1 MAWRF
6 RGREVLG
13 ARAHARTSLKALM
26 TERKFF
32 FLHGEALLLASLPF
46 LSRESKFLLRRFL
59 SIRQTPVMS
68 RGLYLLHAPVGHGL
82 VVLICC
88 FSSDASYGPMV

>member
-1 MAWRF
+1 MCALVLINLSLYYGQVRKGDYLVTCGVEI

-32 FLHGEALLLASLPF
+32 FSARGGVAFGVVALS
-46 LSRESKFLLRRFL
+46 LSRVEIF
-59 SIRQTPVMS
+59 V
-68 RGLYLLHAPVGHGL
+68 AP
-82 VVLICC
+82 
-88 FSSDASYGPMV
+88 FS